1 MRNFRIPAE
10 LLLLLVAFWHS
21 VHWCAT
27 RLHDSSDDSW
37 WLLSLLTVAVFV
49 VNSSISKSSACK
61 TSAKQDS
68 SETTPYPSSVPRPL
82 VSPPSNQTC
91 VQMSLGTHSTK
102 TLVERAQD
110 RLFTLDS
117 KSSAFCIAFI
127 IMYCVSFSM
136 VPPLVRCL
144 IALMALGVVAWNYC
158 AQTNRNALALFGLLA
173 LSSPVL
179 ASLQFFIGFPLR
191 VLVTNATAL
200 LLKVGGLAITVSGTA
215 FEHNARMVLV
225 DSPCSGINMLWVGC
239 YLCFVLCWIKQLSA
253 VRSILFLAF
262 TVSSVIAANV
272 GRTGALVVLDVL
284 KERGNVFPEFAHD
297 AIGGATFISLAVL
310 LVLVGERLAGKQ
322 LRAENFEVCD
332 ERSEQLMSY
341 RNELRSRNDELVPRE
356 NELIWRENELTPRS
370 EELINA
376 PLPGG
381 TQFATP
387 QHQFATP
394 QHQFATNRHQ
404 FATISFIAACAFAA
418 ALPFTQAPYHEDTAR
433 IVANG
438 MNWPKQFEGQNLKPI
453 KLSDTESK
461 FSSGFPGRIAKFSD
475 GRRTILFR
483 QVNKPT
489 RQLHPSSDC
498 YRGNSFNLRPLPALR
513 DGEGKVWSR
522 FSAQKGSQSL
532 EVRELVTDA
541 AGRTWSDT
549 SAWYWSALLGKT
561 QSPWV
566 AVTVAAVAE

>member
-1 MRNFRIPAE
+1 MVRNFRIPAE
-10 LLLLLVAFWHS
+10 LLLLMIAFWHS

-37 WLLSLLTVAVFV
+37 WLLSLLTVAAFV
-49 VNSSISKSSACK
+49 VNSSISKWSACK

-68 SETTPYPSSVPRPL
+68 SETTTYPSSVPRPL

-91 VQMSLGTHSTK
+91 LHMSLGTHST
-102 TLVERAQD
+102 TTAVERAPD

-117 KSSAFCIAFI
+117 KSSAYCIAFI

-158 AQTNRNALALFGLLA
+158 AQTNRNALALFGLLV
-173 LSSPVL
+173 LSSPLL

-200 LLKVGGLAITVSGTA
+200 LLKAGGLAICVSGTA

-239 YLCFVLCWIKQLSA
+239 YLCFVLSWIKQLSA
-253 VRSILFLAF
+253 VRSLLFLAI
-262 TVSSVIAANV
+262 TVSSVIAANI
-272 GRTGALVVLDVL
+272 GRTAALVVLDVL

-297 AIGGATFISLAVL
+297 AIGGATFISLAIL
-310 LVLVGERLAGKQ
+310 LVLVGEKLAGKQ
-322 LRAENFEVCD
+322 RRAENFEVCE
-332 ERSEQLMSY
+332 ERSEELMSH
-341 RNELRSRNDELVPRE
+341 RDERRSRNDELVPRE
-356 NELIWRENELTPRS
+356 EELTPRS
-370 EELINA
+370 EEVISA

-381 TQFATP
+381 RQFATP
-387 QHQFATP
+387 LHR
-394 QHQFATNRHQ
+394 FATNRHQ

-418 ALPFTQAPYHEDTAR
+418 ALPFIQTPYHEGTAK

-438 MNWPKQFEGQNLKPI
+438 MNWPKQFEGHNLKPI

-475 GRRTILFR
+475 GQRTILFR

-498 YRGNSFNLRPLPALR
+498 YRGNSFHLRPLPALR

-532 EVRELVTDA
+532 EVRELVIDA